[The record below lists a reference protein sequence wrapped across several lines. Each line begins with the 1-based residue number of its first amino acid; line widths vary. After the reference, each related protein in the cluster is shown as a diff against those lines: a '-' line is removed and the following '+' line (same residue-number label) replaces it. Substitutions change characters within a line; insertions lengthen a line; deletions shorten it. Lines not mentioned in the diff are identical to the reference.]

1 LVTVALNR
9 VSWPTSASVRVGFMY
24 RLRSPTFRQVS
35 ARLNVL
41 AGVK

>member
-1 LVTVALNR
+1 MALKS
-9 VSWPTSASVRVGFMY
+9 VSSRTSASVRVGFMY
-24 RLRSPTFRQVS
+24 RFRSPTIRAVS